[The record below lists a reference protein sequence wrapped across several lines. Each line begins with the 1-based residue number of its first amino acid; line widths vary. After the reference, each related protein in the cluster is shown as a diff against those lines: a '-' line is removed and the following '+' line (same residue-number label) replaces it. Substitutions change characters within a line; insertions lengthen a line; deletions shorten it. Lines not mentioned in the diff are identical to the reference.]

1 MSREQAGKHKCL
13 AVQNYHSGIKEKQ
26 KVEMYECKDHADAG
40 ANGQLWEYGSFGHN
54 GYFIKLA
61 DEPWCVDAIGGSV
74 FNDGA
79 HGWFGLYECNYGPNQ
94 ELQFVGEQP
103 TYLDLGAFPVDE
115 YGSRLVF
122 QPKSCVGKS
131 IPDECTPP
139 DRDEI
144 VGTSQGPWPEFKLV

>member
-1 MSREQAGKHKCL
+1 MFRPAYVQSSGAARASRAAHQ
-13 AVQNYHSGIKEKQ
+13 SGH
-26 KVEMYECKDHADAG
+26 CA
-40 ANGQLWEYGSFGHN
+40 
-54 GYFIKLA
+54 
-61 DEPWCVDAIGGSV
+61 WCVDAIGGSV

-94 ELQFVGEQP
+94 EIQFVGEQP

-131 IPDECTPP
+131 IPDDCTPP

-144 VGTSQGPWPEFKLV
+144 VGTSEGPWPEFKLV